1 MEDTEAADH
10 APFVA
15 NSSLC
20 SIYTRNTPM
29 AAATIVGPATRPN
42 NPNASKPP
50 STPINSKSSF
60 KRVRFRK
67 SIGRTML
74 SATVDTPPQI
84 STTSKAFP
92 QCPVNPSH
100 SAAGPQ
106 MSAEPTTGTSEKNAI
121 STPQKIGDESFTSAN
136 DMPPSTP

>member
-1 MEDTEAADH
+1 MAEA
-10 APFVA
+10 
-15 NSSLC
+15 
-20 SIYTRNTPM
+20 TM
-29 AAATIVGPATRPN
+29 VGPANRPN
-42 NPNASKPP
+42 NPNDSKTS
-50 STPINSKSSF
+50 STPINSRMSF
-60 KRVRFRK
+60 KLVRFRK
-67 SIGRTML
+67 AIGRTML
-74 SATVDTPPQI
+74 SATVNPPPQI

-136 DMPPSTP
+136 DTPPSTP